1 MKMREAERGRSRY
14 SDAAVSVA
22 LAAPLLAFGTFVLLE
37 WGEEPRPPTQE
48 LDVWRLLIAAQ
59 VAAWTIFLGVGIKVL
74 GDLDAL
80 FQGWSRDG
88 RSVRPERWRMET
100 IRFLIL
106 LYGTLSLLLVLGGI
120 AGISN
125 PFLIAGQ
132 GWKIPL
138 LHVIAGA
145 ASSPF
150 VVTLKRIQLCAEDD
164 AIWSSTA
171 SDIERLQFLRRRLRT
186 ATAAMGTVVALAVVS
201 TGALR
206 TAVEAANLTPLPE
219 AFVILYG
226 GFLTAVVGATYI
238 YVFTALERRGRA
250 ILRAAAP
257 LPDPDLASA
266 EAFSTATRLRG
277 ELTGELELGG
287 DPRKNLEGLIA
298 VFAPL
303 ASALITG
310 MGGLGA

>member
-1 MKMREAERGRSRY
+1 MRDSERRRSRY
-14 SDAAVSVA
+14 SDAALSVS
-22 LAAPLLAFGTFVLLE
+22 LAAPLLALGTFALLV
-37 WGEEPRPPTQE
+37 WGEEPVPPTQE
-48 LDVWRLLIAAQ
+48 LEVWRLLIAAQ
-59 VAAWTIFLGVGIKVL
+59 VAAWTIFMGVGIKGV
-74 GDLDAL
+74 GDLDTL
-80 FQGWSRDG
+80 FRGWVLDG
-88 RSVRPERWRMET
+88 RSVPPERWRMET

-106 LYGTLSLLLVLGGI
+106 LYGTLSLLLVLGGV

-138 LHVIAGA
+138 LHVVAGA
-145 ASSPF
+145 AASPF

-164 AIWSSTA
+164 ALWSSTA

-186 ATAAMGTVVALAVVS
+186 ATAALGTVVALAVIS

-226 GFLTAVVGATYI
+226 GFLTGVVGATYI

-257 LPDPDLASA
+257 LPDPDLTSA
-266 EAFSTATRLRG
+266 DAFSTATRLRG

-303 ASALITG
+303 AGALITG
-310 MGGLGA
+310 LGGLGT